1 MDPPQTRYLDR
12 DGAALAYQVIGKGPA
27 NVVAY
32 LEVVQHL
39 DLMWTDPHSHYN
51 LERMAGFAR
60 VALFQR
66 RGFGL
71 SESVRYLPSFEQ
83 QAEDILAIM
92 DAEGMQRATLIGL
105 VGTCAP
111 LALVAALVPE
121 RVQGLAFLTPFA
133 SMWSGSGPVSV
144 GWTDAEARNYRA
156 AVRTAVD
163 NWGSGGTIDVWDT
176 SLDTPYNR
184 RLMALLERCSTT
196 PAAAGAYWEWLFETD
211 STDILRA
218 VQVPVRV
225 LRSPGNL
232 IPEAAVRHVV
242 DLLPDATY
250 DELPPNVPG
259 TSLGESY
266 LPVIDYAEELVTGHQ
281 HAAGS
286 DRSLGTVLYTDVVDS
301 TALLARLGDAR
312 YRQVRAAHERQVRL
326 AVERAGG
333 RLVKVTGD
341 GTLSLFDSPSRAVRC
356 AATVRDEAA
365 ALEIS
370 VRAGLHSGEIEREG
384 LDVAGMAVHIGA
396 RVGAAAGPGDVLV
409 SRTVR
414 DLVTGSGLEFV
425 SRGERPL
432 KGVPGEWELF
442 ALASGDHRAE
452 ILPAEQSLLT
462 TFDRAALTTARR
474 APRTARTVVR
484 VGNAIQRR
492 RATR

>member
-1 MDPPQTRYLDR
+1 MDPPRTRYLDR
-12 DGAALAYQVIGKGPA
+12 DGSALAYQVVGDGPA
-27 NVVAY
+27 NAVVF
-32 LEVVQHL
+32 LEMVQHL
-39 DLMWTDPHSHYN
+39 DLCWTDPHSHYN
-51 LERMAGFAR
+51 FERMATFAR
-60 VALFQR
+60 FAMFQR

-71 SESVRYLPSFEQ
+71 SESIRYVPSIEQ
-83 QAEDILAIM
+83 QAEDILAVM
-92 DAEGMQRATLIGL
+92 DAAGMHRATLFGL
-105 VGTCAP
+105 VGTCGP

-121 RVQGLAFLTPFA
+121 RVQALSLLSPCAA
-133 SMWSGSGPVSV
+133 MWSGSGPPPP
-144 GWTDAEARNYRA
+144 GWTDEEARSFRA
-156 AVRTAVD
+156 LSRTVTD
-163 NWGSGGTIDVWDT
+163 SWGSGATVDIWDPA
-176 SLDTPYNR
+176 LDTPYNR
-184 RLMALLERCSTT
+184 RLMGMLERCSTT
-196 PAAAGAYWEWLFETD
+196 PAAAAAHWDWLL
-211 STDILRA
+211 STDISDILRT

-225 LRSPGNL
+225 LRSPSNL
-232 IPEAAVRHVV
+232 IPDAAVRHVA
-242 DLLPDATY
+242 DLLPNATY
-250 DELPPNVPG
+250 QLLPAHAPG

-266 LPVIDYAEELVTGHQ
+266 RPVIDQAEELLTGHQ
-281 HAAGS
+281 HAAES
-286 DRSLGTVLYTDVVDS
+286 DRSLATVLYTDVVDS
-301 TALLARLGDAR
+301 TALLSRLGDAR
-312 YRQVRAAHERQVRL
+312 YREVRGAHERQVRL

-356 AATVRDEAA
+356 AVTIRDEAA
-365 ALEIS
+365 ELEIA

-396 RVGAAAGPGDVLV
+396 RVGAAAGPGEVLV

-425 SRGERPL
+425 SRGERAL

-442 ALASGDHRAE
+442 ALQSADRRADL
-452 ILPAEQSLLT
+452 LPAEPSLVT